1 MILQH
6 SSQRIK
12 HIMLKVFL
20 TIDPQS
26 LRALY
31 DDEAKLLGVFKS
43 IGEAED
49 ALGDMLNFCTI
60 HDESRI
66 GEEA

>member
-1 MILQH
+1 
-6 SSQRIK
+6 
-12 HIMLKVFL
+12 MLKVFL

-43 IGEAED
+43 ISEAED

>member
-1 MILQH
+1 
-6 SSQRIK
+6 
-12 HIMLKVFL
+12 MLKVFL

-31 DDEAKLLGVFKS
+31 DDEAKLLGVFQS
-43 IGEAED
+43 MSEAEN

-60 HDESRI
+60 HDEAQIR
-66 GEEA
+66 EAA

>member
-1 MILQH
+1 
-6 SSQRIK
+6 
-12 HIMLKVFL
+12 MLKVFL

-43 IGEAED
+43 ISEAED

-60 HDESRI
+60 RDESRI
-66 GEEA
+66 REEA